1 MGGPANVLERG
12 PFLIKLPCFVVRRP
26 QSQPLLCCVAWCP
39 CTYTPGY
46 STRATVWGS
55 TGRRDRVSHV
65 HCPVA
70 FLRHAALRRVSAAVL
85 FGDLQKAYY
94 SVLVELVTGPL
105 LTPDER
111 RAVLENTSMDALR
124 RLTLEVDLSQGH
136 CLFDQ
141 LPIPQDLK
149 TAVRE
154 WLRLAWFT
162 VEGPLTSLFTILV
175 SNRVTRQRT
184 CSLHLC
190 VFASTHG

>member
-1 MGGPANVLERG
+1 M
-12 PFLIKLPCFVVRRP
+12 F
-26 QSQPLLCCVAWCP
+26 
-39 CTYTPGY
+39 
-46 STRATVWGS
+46 
-55 TGRRDRVSHV
+55 
-65 HCPVA
+65 
-70 FLRHAALRRVSAAVL
+70 

-111 RAVLENTSMDALR
+111 RAVLENSSTDALR

-141 LPIPQDLK
+141 LPIPQDLQ

-162 VEGPLTSLFTILV
+162 VEGSPHWCQT
-175 SNRVTRQRT
+175 
-184 CSLHLC
+184 
-190 VFASTHG
+190 G